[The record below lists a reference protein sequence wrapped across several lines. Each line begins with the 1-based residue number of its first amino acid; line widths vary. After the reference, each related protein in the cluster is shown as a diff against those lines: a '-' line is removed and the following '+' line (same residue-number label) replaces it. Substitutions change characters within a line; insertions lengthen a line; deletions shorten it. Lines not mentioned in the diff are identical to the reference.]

1 MSGALSE
8 ALRNSH
14 LHAGPRATRTVTA
27 ALQADSITIT
37 IADDGV
43 GFDHT
48 SIPPHRLGIAV
59 SILGRMRPIAGG
71 SARVDS
77 EPGRGTTVH
86 IEWTAP

>member
-27 ALQADSITIT
+27 ALQADSIAIT

-43 GFDHT
+43 GFDHA
-48 SIPPHRLGIAV
+48 SIPPTPPGIAV

-77 EPGRGTTVH
+77 RPGRGTTVH
-86 IEWTAP
+86 IEWTEP